1 MADPRPGADLVDRS
15 SELDGAIMAIGEP
28 DTGKT
33 STLIEI
39 ARRAVAKGKSVALV
53 DGDVAASTV
62 GPATCVGLKYLR
74 GEEDF
79 ADLGSPDALRFVGST
94 SPEGVVLPFVVA
106 VATLVEEAKAHV
118 DLVLVDTTGVTSGVV
133 GQTLKYH
140 LAEMIKPVLV
150 IAMRRGDE
158 LEPVVGMLR
167 RFFSIRVAEADP
179 LEDVI
184 PMDPIQRQEAR
195 AAAFRVDLGDDPPK
209 WRVQT
214 TVFAPTLP
222 VGFDKSRL
230 HELLVGVQDE
240 TGYCLGLGILEHN
253 DGTVR
258 VATRHGDQMRGLRLG
273 SLRVD
278 PATYATTKVRLRE
291 LIFGV

>member
-1 MADPRPGADLVDRS
+1 MADPRRAADLIERS
-15 SELDGAIMAIGEP
+15 SELDGAIMAIGEA

-33 STLIEI
+33 STLVSI
-39 ARRAVAKGKSVALV
+39 ARRAVARGRTVAIV
-53 DGDVAASTV
+53 DGDVGASTV
-62 GPATCVGLKYLR
+62 GPATCVGLKVLR
-74 GEEDF
+74 SEGDF
-79 ADLGSPDALRFVGST
+79 DDLATPDALKFVGST
-94 SPEGVVLPFVVA
+94 SPEGVVLPYVVA
-106 VATLVEEAKAHV
+106 VGTLVEEARASA
-118 DLVLVDTTGVTSGVV
+118 DLVLVDTTGATSGVI
-133 GQTLKYH
+133 GQTVKYH
-140 LAEMIKPVLV
+140 LAEMMKPVLV

-167 RFFSIRVAEADP
+167 RFFSVRVAEVDP

-222 VGFDKSRL
+222 VGFDKGRL

-240 TGYCLGLGILEHN
+240 KGYCLGLGILEHM

-278 PATYATTKVRLRE
+278 PKTYATTRVRLRE
-291 LIFGV
+291 LIFGI

>member
-1 MADPRPGADLVDRS
+1 
-15 SELDGAIMAIGEP
+15 
-28 DTGKT
+28 
-33 STLIEI
+33 
-39 ARRAVAKGKSVALV
+39 
-53 DGDVAASTV
+53 
-62 GPATCVGLKYLR
+62 
-74 GEEDF
+74 
-79 ADLGSPDALRFVGST
+79 
-94 SPEGVVLPFVVA
+94 
-106 VATLVEEAKAHV
+106 
-118 DLVLVDTTGVTSGVV
+118 
-133 GQTLKYH
+133 
-140 LAEMIKPVLV
+140 
-150 IAMRRGDE
+150 
-158 LEPVVGMLR
+158 
-167 RFFSIRVAEADP
+167 
-179 LEDVI
+179 
-184 PMDPIQRQEAR
+184 MDPIQRQEAR